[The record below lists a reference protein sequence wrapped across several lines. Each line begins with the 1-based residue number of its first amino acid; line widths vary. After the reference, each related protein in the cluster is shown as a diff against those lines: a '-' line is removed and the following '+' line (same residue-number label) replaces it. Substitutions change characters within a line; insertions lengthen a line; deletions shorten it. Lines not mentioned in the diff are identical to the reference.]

1 VRVSLLAVFGS
12 LFGLVFGSFISV
24 VVYRVPRGESVVR
37 PRSRCPGCGTEI
49 RARDNVPV
57 VSYVL
62 LRGRCRQCGTRIS
75 PVYPVVELA
84 TGVLFALAVLVHE
97 SVVRLLLVAPFLAV
111 MVAVA
116 AIDAHRRIIP
126 NRIIYPALLVYAPA
140 IVLADLLTEDVQALD
155 GALGL
160 LAYAGPL
167 FLIALVIPQGMGM
180 GDVKLAALIGLVL
193 GSLGLSYVLVAAAV
207 GVIGGGV
214 GALVAM
220 VALGYGRRQNIP
232 FGPFMAA
239 GAAVAALAAPELAR
253 LYLSLLGTT

>member
-1 VRVSLLAVFGS
+1 VSLLAVFGS
-12 LFGLVFGSFISV
+12 IFGLVFGSFISV

-37 PRSRCPGCGTEI
+37 PRSRCPGCGSEI
-49 RARDNVPV
+49 RARDNIPV

-75 PVYPVVELA
+75 PVYPVIELA

-97 SVVRLLLVAPFLAV
+97 SLVRLLLVAPFLAT

-116 AIDAHRRIIP
+116 VIDAQRRIIP

-167 FLIALVIPQGMGM
+167 FLIALVIPRGMGM

-253 LYLSLLGTT
+253 LYLSLLGTA

>member
-1 VRVSLLAVFGS
+1 M
-12 LFGLVFGSFISV
+12 FGLVFGSFLTV
-24 VVYRVPRGESVVR
+24 VVHRVPRGESVVR

-49 RARDNVPV
+49 RARDNIPV
-57 VSYVL
+57 VSYAL
-62 LRGRCRQCGTRIS
+62 LRGRCRHCGIRIS
-75 PVYPVVELA
+75 AAYPLMELA
-84 TGVLFALAVLVHE
+84 TGVLFALTAVVHE
-97 SVVRLLLVAPFLAV
+97 SLVRVFLVAPFLAA

-116 AIDAHRRIIP
+116 VIDAQRRIIP

-140 IVLADLLTEDVQALD
+140 IVLADLLTDEVQALD

-160 LAYAGPL
+160 VAYAGPL

-193 GSLGLSYVLVAAAV
+193 GSLGLSYVLVAAGV

-220 VALGYGRRQNIP
+220 MVLGYGRRQNIP

-239 GAAVAALAAPELAR
+239 GAIVAALAGPELAE
-253 LYLSLLGTT
+253 LYLSLLGA

>member
-1 VRVSLLAVFGS
+1 MIVLAV
-12 LFGLVFGSFISV
+12 FGLVFGSFINV

-37 PRSRCPGCGTEI
+37 PRSRCPDCGTEI
-49 RARDNVPV
+49 RAGDNIPV
-57 VSYVL
+57 VSYLL
-62 LRGRCRQCGTRIS
+62 LRGRCRHCGTRIS
-75 PVYPVVELA
+75 PVYPLVELA
-84 TGVLFALAVLVHE
+84 TGALFALAAVVHE
-97 SVVRLLLVAPFLAV
+97 SLVRLFLVTPFLAV

-116 AIDAHRRIIP
+116 VIDARSRIIP

-140 IVLADLLTEDVQALD
+140 VVLADLLTGDVQALD

-160 LAYAGPL
+160 LGYAGPL

-193 GSLGLSYVLVAAAV
+193 GSLSLSHVLVAAAM

-214 GALVAM
+214 GAVVAM
-220 VALGYGRRQNIP
+220 AALGYGRRQNIA

-239 GAAVAALAAPELAR
+239 GAAVAALAAPELAD
-253 LYLSLLGTT
+253 LYLSLLGAG